1 MPLAKQTHKNSLEV
15 VANPR
20 TEKKIT
26 PKQEEFV
33 RIYCWEDESQTEAAV
48 RAGYSKKSA
57 HAIASQLLNGSHY
70 PHVVTRIHEVKK
82 ELAQKYEV
90 TFEGHVKKLAEIRDL
105 ALEDGSYAAAV
116 AAEKNRGQAA
126 GLYID
131 RKEILHG
138 KIDTMSKEEVLNE
151 IKKLQEEYPAL
162 AAVSQGN
169 VLIEGEVEEAWKQ
182 TVAKFTWRYKA
193 LWCVL
198 D

>member
-1 MPLAKQTHKNSLEV
+1 MGLYSKVGFMPLAKRTHKPKLEV

-33 RIYCWEDESQTEAAV
+33 RIYCCEDVSQTEAAV

-70 PHVVTRIHEVKK
+70 PHVVVRVHEVKQ

-90 TFEGHVKKLAEIRDL
+90 SFESHVRKLAEIRDL
-105 ALEDGSYAAAV
+105 AMNEGSYAAAV

-126 GLYID
+126 GLYIE

-138 KIDTMSKEEVLNE
+138 KIDSMSKEEVWKE
-151 IKKLQEEYPAL
+151 IQKLHDEYPAL
-162 AAVSQGN
+162 AAVGEGN
-169 VLIEGEVEEAWKQ
+169 VLIEGEVEEAGK
-182 TVAKFTWRYKA
+182 
-193 LWCVL
+193 
-198 D
+198 

>member
-33 RIYCWEDESQTEAAV
+33 RIYCCEDVSQTEAAV

-169 VLIEGEVEEAWKQ
+169 VLIEGEVE
-182 TVAKFTWRYKA
+182 KA
-193 LWCVL
+193 
-198 D
+198 